1 MSLRERIFAAV
12 YDPLS
17 ARTEDR
23 VGAEL
28 KRRLLADVSG
38 RALEI
43 GVGTGLSFTHYPA
56 AVELVGVDPSEPM
69 LRRARKR
76 AADLGRDVTFVAA
89 PAETLPFPDD
99 SFDTAVSLAVL
110 CTVDDPS
117 RALAEI
123 RRVLRPAGRFVFLEH
138 VRSGDP
144 KTARRQD
151 QLERPWGWIAGGC
164 HPNRR
169 TVEAIEDAGFKLTE
183 LEQHDIAEM
192 PRLASPL
199 VTGRAVA
206 H

>member
-17 ARTEDR
+17 ARTEER

-76 AADLGRDVTFVAA
+76 AADLGRDVTFVEA

-99 SFDTAVSLAVL
+99 SFDTVVSLAVL

-151 QLERPWGWIAGGC
+151 RLERPWGWIAGGC

>member
-17 ARTEDR
+17 ARTEKR

-43 GVGTGLSFTHYPA
+43 GVGTGLSFTHYPV

-151 QLERPWGWIAGGC
+151 RLERPWGWIAGGC

-169 TVEAIEDAGFKLTE
+169 TVEAIEDAGFELTE

-206 H
+206 Q

>member
-1 MSLRERIFAAV
+1 VSLRERAFAAV

-17 ARTEDR
+17 SRTEEK

-56 AVELVGVDPSEPM
+56 AVELVAVDPSEPM

-76 AADLGRDVTFVAA
+76 ADDLGRDVTFVAA
-89 PAETLPFPDD
+89 PAEALPFADD

-123 RRVLRPAGRFVFLEH
+123 HRVLRPAGRLFFLEH
-138 VRSGDP
+138 VRSADA
-144 KTARRQD
+144 KTARWQD
-151 QLERPWGWIAGGC
+151 RLERPWGWIAGGC

-169 TVEAIEDAGFKLTE
+169 TIKAIEDAGFE
-183 LEQHDIAEM
+183 LAEVEQHNVAEL
-192 PRLASPL
+192 PRLVNPL

-206 H
+206 Q